1 MFNRTPN
8 MVEIS
13 GLTVQ
18 LDDLHKAYV
27 TIFEE
32 AQRQLETIDLTDA
45 HIYRITQKLG
55 NTDSV
60 TRKIQSE
67 SLAQLANA
75 LKEVTDE
82 ELEGEHVT
90 RGLLDALETRIW
102 ARINSQVEQTILTI
116 VNERIDQVAD
126 TAVKAALSNNPLMQQ
141 AVSADLVLTGLR
153 AYLDNA
159 KQAETTEE
167 NNEAAG

>member
-1 MFNRTPN
+1 MFNRNPN
-8 MVEIS
+8 MVEVS

-32 AQRQLETIDLTDA
+32 AQRQLEAIDLTDA
-45 HIYRITQKLG
+45 HIYRITERLG
-55 NTDSV
+55 NSDNV

-67 SLAQLANA
+67 ALTQLANA
-75 LKEVTDE
+75 LNEATAE
-82 ELEGEHVT
+82 ELEGERVT
-90 RGLLDALETRIW
+90 NNLLDALETRIW

-153 AYLDNA
+153 AYMNNA
-159 KQAETTEE
+159 EQRETTEE
-167 NNEAAG
+167 NTEAAG